1 MGDVFSGAIALTD
14 ALDRPATSWS
24 ATGLPAGLAINA
36 TTGAISGTPTTKGS
50 FTASFTATGVFGAS
64 AAASVAFTISEG
76 APIITAGQTVS
87 GVEGARVYKT
97 FLLTDSTNRPATS
110 WAATG
115 LPAGLSINATT
126 GTVTGTLQF
135 SGSATVLL
143 AATGPGGT
151 DTETATI
158 LIATGPPIITAGQSL
173 TGKVGEAFTQTI
185 SMDRAATSWAIAS
198 GSLPLPLGL
207 TLNTATGAIS
217 GVPTVRG
224 LFTARFTASNA
235 SAAATMVGGSRQ
247 IVSGSFNL
255 GTLFNSADALS
266 IDSQIPSGDPGFWTS
281 TYLRAIASDG
291 NEYLFAY
298 TYTGADWIV
307 RKDVS
312 TGVTVA
318 VVYMGGGSKPGEN
331 SGFQGSTTDQ
341 LAWGTSIYIDW
352 GYLLQPNTSYQ
363 NILSV
368 PGSSY
373 NGSPAVSTA
382 VSFAIS
388 EGAPIITAGQGAS
401 GKAEMAFSKTFF
413 LTDSANRPVSSWA
426 ATGLPAGLSINAT
439 TGAIT
444 GAPLM
449 VGDSVIT
456 LSATGAGGT
465 GTETATISIT
475 GNPVRLEPI
484 FEVVCNVDV
493 NVYLNVVLAIN
504 LLENASINFEGIDV
518 NEIKVNFQGL
528 CEMDASGSWELYR
541 DFEAFLGVAASFQAK
556 FIARDILQFAWGE
569 FDLAKD
575 FRGEIFL
582 NCYTTIRGRVTPTPF
597 AEVGLKLLDSRL
609 DAELYRDVEG
619 VESRPFDLT
628 PALAQGVLDGVVSV
642 SQSKERVVYNVWAE
656 QMPPPG
662 VQVHLS
668 VYLKRS
674 SSACASMLEEVADL
688 NWQAGSARTVKYSEW
703 DLCAAVPVRCQIL
716 DAGWQPGQN
725 AVPYPFMFLQTNQ
738 VASGCLPASRLE
750 RGEGIDSKDLIFERG
765 GIPVVNNTVSE
776 SHCVTPWLPDPA
788 TVCYGVVFTQSS
800 CDCCV
805 KEEDCKTTLR
815 SAVGSKP
822 LVWSEWV
829 PNAAAYCPSDSV
841 KQTRYELNGCAED
854 QAQTVSGTM
863 AVGAWGLWGPQA
875 SSVCLGVPF
884 QQVRVD
890 ASGCSA
896 PQTQSATGTMSPVW
910 SEWSP
915 AASSVCSGETFQQTR
930 QDQNGCAIPQSQS
943 ATGTRSCS
951 CSNSVSDESIYCRGS
966 KFTCCGNGYA
976 HTNRGCVYIGPAGYC
991 GNAAN
996 QK

>member
-1 MGDVFSGAIALTD
+1 MDLGEAAQITFGPAQPSDFYLDVGANGNTALTRVTNVGSYRLEALDSGYSIEDVIVTITPGVPIIDSNQSAVGKVGVAFSKVFSLLGGTN
-14 ALDRPATSWS
+14 RPVTSWV
-24 ATGLPAGLAINA
+24 AEGLPAGLAINA
-36 TTGAISGTPTTKGS
+36 TTGAITGTPVNYGSTT
-50 FTASFTATGVFGAS
+50 
-64 AAASVAFTISEG
+64 
-76 APIITAGQTVS
+76 IT
-87 GVEGARVYKT
+87 
-97 FLLTDSTNRPATS
+97 LT
-110 WAATG
+110 
-115 LPAGLSINATT
+115 
-126 GTVTGTLQF
+126 
-135 SGSATVLL
+135 
-143 AATGPGGT
+143 ATGPGGT
-151 DTETATI
+151 DTETAIIWVDLGTPI
-158 LIATGPPIITAGQSL
+158 IVAGQSLAGKVGDVFSATPVLDNEANRPVTLWSAGVLPSGLSLNVNTGEIAGTPAVRGTFPVNLTLTGPGGVGAARSIAIVIAGGVPIITAGQRA
-173 TGKVGEAFTQTI
+173 TGKVVVAFI
-185 SMDRAATSWAIAS
+185 
-198 GSLPLPLGL
+198 
-207 TLNTATGAIS
+207 
-217 GVPTVRG
+217 
-224 LFTARFTASNA
+224 
-235 SAAATMVGGSRQ
+235 
-247 IVSGSFNL
+247 
-255 GTLFNSADALS
+255 
-266 IDSQIPSGDPGFWTS
+266 
-281 TYLRAIASDG
+281 
-291 NEYLFAY
+291 
-298 TYTGADWIV
+298 
-307 RKDVS
+307 
-312 TGVTVA
+312 
-318 VVYMGGGSKPGEN
+318 
-331 SGFQGSTTDQ
+331 
-341 LAWGTSIYIDW
+341 
-352 GYLLQPNTSYQ
+352 
-363 NILSV
+363 
-368 PGSSY
+368 
-373 NGSPAVSTA
+373 
-382 VSFAIS
+382 
-388 EGAPIITAGQGAS
+388 
-401 GKAEMAFSKTFF
+401 KTFS
-413 LTDSANRPVSSWA
+413 LTDSVNRPVSSWA

-444 GAPLM
+444 GSPSV

-456 LSATGAGGT
+456 LSATGVGGT
-465 GTETATISIT
+465 DTETATISIT
-475 GNPVRLEPI
+475 GRPVSLEPA
-484 FEVVCNVDV
+484 FEIICDV
-493 NVYLNVVLAIN
+493 AADVYANVVFTIGILEDSIIDFEIRGADTISVN
-504 LLENASINFEGIDV
+504 L
-518 NEIKVNFQGL
+518 QGV
-528 CEMDASGSWELYR
+528 CEMDANGSWELYR
-541 DFEAFLGVAASFQAK
+541 DFGAFFGGAASFQAK

-619 VESRPFDLT
+619 VDGRPFDLT
-628 PALAQGVLDGVVSV
+628 PASAQGVRDGVVSV
-642 SQSKERVVYNVWAE
+642 SQSKERVVYNVWAA

-662 VQVHLS
+662 AQVHLS

-674 SSACASMLEEVADL
+674 SGACASMLEEIADS
-688 NWQAGSARTVKYSEW
+688 NWQAGSARAVKYAEW
-703 DLCAAVPVRCQIL
+703 DLCEAIPVRCQASA
-716 DAGWQPGQN
+716 AGWHPGQN

-750 RGEGIDSKDLIFERG
+750 RGEGIDSQDLIFERG

-829 PNAAAYCPSDSV
+829 PNAAAYCSSDSV

-854 QAQTVSGTM
+854 QTQTVSGTM
-863 AVGAWGLWGPQA
+863 AAGAWGLWGPQA

-930 QDQNGCAIPQSQS
+930 QDQNGCAIPQTQS

-991 GNAAN
+991 GDAAN